1 VAISY
6 TYRNHTQPVITSSD
20 FTRLQKPFS
29 LETTDFSHFVSPI
42 VRHAICLTSVIEE
55 RYLWADALCITH
67 HDPKAASEQLRS
79 MGAIYANAIV
89 TIVATDGDSES
100 GIPGLKGIS
109 SPRGMRQNIIPFGDE
124 RLLFGTVPF

>member
-1 VAISY
+1 
-6 TYRNHTQPVITSSD
+6 
-20 FTRLQKPFS
+20 
-29 LETTDFSHFVSPI
+29 
-42 VRHAICLTSVIEE
+42 
-55 RYLWADALCITH
+55 
-67 HDPKAASEQLRS
+67 